1 MTSARRAASR
11 WACSIASRSGSV
23 PSPARTRPA
32 YARISRIGIP
42 VVWADRPVAAA
53 ASAMVSVLLPSVAVP
68 SMPPVVDERDPR
80 PCGPGRVVIA
90 STDHPL
96 FEEDP

>member
-1 MTSARRAASR
+1 
-11 WACSIASRSGSV
+11 
-23 PSPARTRPA
+23 
-32 YARISRIGIP
+32 
-42 VVWADRPVAAA
+42 
-53 ASAMVSVLLPSVAVP
+53 MVSVLLPSVAVP
-68 SMPPVVDERDPR
+68 SMLPVVDERDPR